1 MKDENLERQLL
12 ADQLLAEHASNPEI
26 LIEKLLADIA
36 DMKDRL
42 SHLHYIIQPQP
53 VPKPNEKIKILDL
66 AIKNASR
73 QMHTAFHLCH
83 VPNAILT
90 TVSFPDG
97 TYRLTFRKV
106 KAKPIFSIR
115 TTNTYKRINQL

>member
-1 MKDENLERQLL
+1 MKDENSKRELLAKQLL
-12 ADQLLAEHASNPEI
+12 AQYESNPEI

-36 DMKDRL
+36 HLKNDL
-42 SHLHYIIQPQP
+42 NHLHYIIQP
-53 VPKPNEKIKILDL
+53 VPKANEKTKILEL

-97 TYRLTFRKV
+97 TYRLTFRKE
-106 KAKPIFSIR
+106 KAKPIISIR
-115 TTNTYKRINQL
+115 KTNTAI

>member
-1 MKDENLERQLL
+1 MKYENLKRKILANQLL
-12 ADQLLAEHASNPEI
+12 AQYKSNPEI

-36 DMKDRL
+36 QLKNDL
-42 SHLHYIIQPQP
+42 NHLHYIIQPLP
-53 VPKPNEKIKILDL
+53 VQKPNEKTEILER

-97 TYRLTFRKV
+97 DYRLSFLGLKTDK
-106 KAKPIFSIR
+106 
-115 TTNTYKRINQL
+115 NQILN